1 MRKLWLVGA
10 IFLPGLAFVLAWH
23 AAADL
28 PQRVSADGYPL
39 RLRVEGQGSPTVVL
53 EIGLSGPLEEWAV
66 VQRGIA
72 GFTRVAA
79 YDRLGSKH
87 GKPKL
92 TGSEVARGLHAA
104 LANAGLKPPY
114 ILVGQ
119 SFAGIYNRIFASL
132 YSTEVVGLVLLDP
145 AQEEFI
151 DWMAVHH
158 PEESLS
164 RFPRDRWPEAAGIE
178 ATLDELK
185 AAGPLPNVPV
195 IVVTGTRA
203 GQGTLRDEVLPTWSA
218 CHANWVQKQP
228 QGRHVRAEASGH
240 AVHID
245 QPELVIELV
254 HEVASNSASKSKS
267 TARGVP
273 PADSDPVF
281 GVSRVGWIDMRASQN
296 VLRERRKAV
305 PCCR

>member
-1 MRKLWLVGA
+1 M
-10 IFLPGLAFVLAWH
+10 FLPGLAFVPAWY

-28 PQRVSADGYPL
+28 PQRVSADGYPI
-39 RLRVEGQGSPTVVL
+39 RLRVEGQGSPTVIL
-53 EIGLSGPLEEWAV
+53 EIGLGGALEEWAV

-72 GFTRVAA
+72 EFTRVAT

-87 GKPKL
+87 GRRKL
-92 TGSEVARGLHAA
+92 TGSEVARGLHAV
-104 LANAGLKPPY
+104 LVNAGLKPPY

-119 SFAGIYNRIFASL
+119 SFGGVYNRIFARL
-132 YSTEVVGLVLLDP
+132 YPTEVAGLVLLDP

-158 PEESLS
+158 PEESLA

-203 GQGTLRDEVLPTWSA
+203 GQGSLRDEVLPTWSG
-218 CHANWVQKQP
+218 CHANWVQKLP

-254 HEVASNSASKSKS
+254 REVASISTRKSK
-267 TARGVP
+267 
-273 PADSDPVF
+273 
-281 GVSRVGWIDMRASQN
+281 
-296 VLRERRKAV
+296 
-305 PCCR
+305 

>member
-1 MRKLWLVGA
+1 MSKLWLVCA
-10 IFLPGLAFVLAWH
+10 IFLPGVAFVPAWY

-28 PQRVSADGYPL
+28 PQRANADGYSL
-39 RLRVEGQGSPTVVL
+39 RLRVEGQGSPTVIL
-53 EIGLSGPLEEWAV
+53 EIGLGGPLEEWAV

-92 TGSEVARGLHAA
+92 TGSEVAHGLHAT
-104 LANAGLKPPY
+104 LANAGLEPPY

-119 SFAGIYNRIFASL
+119 SFAGVYNRIFASL
-132 YSTEVVGLVLLDP
+132 YPTEAAGLVLLDP

-158 PEESLS
+158 PEASLS

-203 GQGTLRDEVLPTWSA
+203 VQGSLRDEVLPIWSG

-228 QGRHVRAEASGH
+228 QGRHVWAEASGH

-254 HEVASNSASKSKS
+254 REVVSTSARKSKS
-267 TARGVP
+267 TARGVQHV
-273 PADSDPVF
+273 DSNLVL
-281 GVSRVGWIDMRASQN
+281 GVSRVGWID
-296 VLRERRKAV
+296 EWH
-305 PCCR
+305 

>member
-1 MRKLWLVGA
+1 MRERWQVGA
-10 IFLPGLAFVLAWH
+10 IVLPGLAFVSAWY

-28 PQRVSADGYPL
+28 PQRVSADGYSV
-39 RLRVEGQGSPTVVL
+39 RLRVEGQGSPTAIL
-53 EIGLSGPLEEWAV
+53 EIGLGGPLEEWAV

-79 YDRLGSKH
+79 YDRLGSRH
-87 GKPKL
+87 GNPKR
-92 TGSEVARGLHAA
+92 TGSEVARGLHTA

-119 SFAGIYNRIFASL
+119 SFAGVYNRIFATL
-132 YSTEVVGLVLLDP
+132 YPTEVAGLVLLDP

-158 PEESLS
+158 PEQSLS
-164 RFPRDRWPEAAGIE
+164 RFPRTRWPEAAGIE

-203 GQGTLRDEVLPTWSA
+203 GQGALRDEVLPIWIG

-228 QGRHVRAEASGH
+228 QGRHIRAEASGH

-254 HEVASNSASKSKS
+254 REVASTVARKSNS
-267 TARGVP
+267 TARR
-273 PADSDPVF
+273 AEKRNSYE
-281 GVSRVGWIDMRASQN
+281 SRYAIK
-296 VLRERRKAV
+296 KA
-305 PCCR
+305 